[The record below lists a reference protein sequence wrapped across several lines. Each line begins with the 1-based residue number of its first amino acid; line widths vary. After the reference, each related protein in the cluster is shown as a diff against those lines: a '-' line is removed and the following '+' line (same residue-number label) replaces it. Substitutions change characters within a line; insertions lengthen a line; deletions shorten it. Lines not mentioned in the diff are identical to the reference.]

1 MQRNSEETGEVIQ
14 DVTTEI
20 LGEEVTLFEF
30 KTHTTLKYDLRYATS
45 EKTGFYLKYGM
56 LPGAE
61 NTGNYTALATDAIEN
76 KISSM
81 AADIYQTMISRN
93 YVPNIIKQQRNIG
106 SLSFKTSLGREQ
118 LFTKT

>member
-1 MQRNSEETGEVIQ
+1 
-14 DVTTEI
+14 
-20 LGEEVTLFEF
+20 
-30 KTHTTLKYDLRYATS
+30 
-45 EKTGFYLKYGM
+45 M

-93 YVPNIIKQQRNIG
+93 YVTTFFVIKEIIV
-106 SLSFKTSLGREQ
+106 
-118 LFTKT
+118 